1 MDKLIV
7 FKLYNLSSIYSNKTN
22 DAQFII
28 NSLILWNI
36 NSLYCLLDK
45 GIENVGVM
53 SINFKKITYKS
64 NEYLK
69 NKNYYQSL
77 YFDIQVVM
85 ENCENELEFSFKN
98 ANIFEKYTIPINI
111 IEYNTLAK
119 AKEYPHMVR
128 F

>member
-77 YFDIQVVM
+77 YFDI
-85 ENCENELEFSFKN
+85 
-98 ANIFEKYTIPINI
+98 
-111 IEYNTLAK
+111 
-119 AKEYPHMVR
+119 
-128 F
+128 